1 MADSVTPD
9 LTKEIERKNKKIN
22 LSVKDIV
29 PVLDEAI
36 DKSHSTDE
44 LINIAL
50 VSVVSVVVANV
61 VKGILGK

>member
-9 LTKEIERKNKKIN
+9 LTKQIEKKKKIN

>member
-9 LTKEIERKNKKIN
+9 LTKEIEKKNRKIN
-22 LSVKDIV
+22 LSVKDVV
-29 PVLDEAI
+29 PVVDEAI
-36 DKSHSTDE
+36 DKSHNLDE
-44 LINIAL
+44 FLNIAL